1 MTADIDSVDAHPIA
15 ATCPLDATPAS
26 TDRELQ
32 LRTAAEF
39 GDVAAIDTL
48 IDAGVDPN
56 AGNCANNTALH
67 YAAWRG
73 RTSAIEALLAAGAD
87 PHARNSYGASP
98 LDIAVRERHLEAAEV
113 LGHSSA

>member
-1 MTADIDSVDAHPIA
+1 MTADIETVDAHLLA
-15 ATCPLDATPAS
+15 ATRPLATTPTS

-32 LRTAAEF
+32 LRNAAEF

-56 AGNCANNTALH
+56 ACNCADNTALH

-73 RTSAIEALLAAGAD
+73 RTGAIDALLAD
-87 PHARNSYGASP
+87 SCV
-98 LDIAVRERHLEAAEV
+98 LD
-113 LGHSSA
+113 GDSWNT